1 MAIPQVLKAQIE
13 EVDLII
19 ERFSKLNKPLV
30 FNENTSLATLIAKRT
45 QLNDAIDNRN
55 AKATE
60 FSESIV
66 QMNDSD
72 KDLIK
77 NKSSFLVQ
85 VGQVYGKDWDE
96 YVWEGGTRQSE
107 SLEKA
112 KNTRLEKAKTKNDP
126 KI

>member
-85 VGQVYGKDWDE
+85 VGQVYGKDSDE
-96 YVWEGGTRQSE
+96 YVWAGGTRQSE